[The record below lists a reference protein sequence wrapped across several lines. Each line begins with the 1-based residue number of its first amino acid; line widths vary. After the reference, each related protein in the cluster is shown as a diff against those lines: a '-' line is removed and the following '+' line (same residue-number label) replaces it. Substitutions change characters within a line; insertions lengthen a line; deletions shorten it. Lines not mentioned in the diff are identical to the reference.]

1 MDQAD
6 LARLARFQLL
16 RPYLR
21 ELLLEELLGEMGLD
35 AEEFKLAQGRFL
47 EENGLN
53 NQQDLLRYCQD
64 NGLSDADLQYRIAYP
79 MRLWKYAR
87 QRFGARAESHFLA
100 RKQSL
105 DKVVYSLLR
114 NKDLG
119 LVRELYLQVREG
131 EAEFADLAAEHA
143 EGPERATR
151 GVVGPVPLNQGHP
164 ELVDRLVSAQ
174 PGVLLEPFAI
184 EDWWV
189 LVRLESQVP
198 ATYGPQAAEVMTR
211 ELLDTWLEE
220 QVDLRMQSLAQEPVQ
235 VSS

>member
-6 LARLARFQLL
+6 LGRLARFRLL

-21 ELLLEELLGEMGLD
+21 ELLLEELLAEVSLD
-35 AEEFKLAQGRFL
+35 AEELQLAQRQFMQ
-47 EENGLN
+47 ENGLGDRE
-53 NQQDLLRYCQD
+53 QLLRYCQEY
-64 NGLSDADLQYRIAYP
+64 GLTDADLQYRIAYP
-79 MRLWKYAR
+79 LRLWKYGQ

-105 DKVVYSLLR
+105 DRVVYSLLR
-114 NKDLG
+114 HKDLG

-131 EAEFADLAAEHA
+131 EAAFDDLAAEHA
-143 EGPERATR
+143 DGPERATR

-164 ELVDRLVSAQ
+164 ELVNRLASAQ
-174 PGVLLEPFAI
+174 PGVLLEPFPI

-189 LVRLESQVP
+189 LVRLENRVP
-198 ATYGPQAAEVMTR
+198 ATYGPEAAEAMIR

-220 QVDLRMQSLAQEPVQ
+220 QVDLRLQALASEPVPPG
-235 VSS
+235 S

>member
-64 NGLSDADLQYRIAYP
+64 NGFSDADLQNRIAYP